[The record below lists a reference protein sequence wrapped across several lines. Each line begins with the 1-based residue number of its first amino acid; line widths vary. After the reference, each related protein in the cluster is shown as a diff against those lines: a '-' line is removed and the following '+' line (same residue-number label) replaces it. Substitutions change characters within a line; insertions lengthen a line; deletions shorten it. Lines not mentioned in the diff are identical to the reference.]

1 MEAIR
6 NYLETMFLNL
16 PNTPEVYKAKNELWQ
31 MMEDKYTELKNEG
44 KSENE
49 AVGTVISEFGNLDEL
64 AEDLG
69 IRQFVHSSDTPLQ
82 TTKTASLSMEEA
94 KQFLHDQA
102 RHSYLVALS
111 VFLFIS
117 SCCFP
122 IFFGAASDTAM
133 RNSDLLDALGPTFF
147 FLLIAAGV
155 GLLVYSNVRMGRWN
169 HLKTDNFVTD
179 FATTDY
185 VHREMERYKSTHAL
199 LLTVGIMLCILS
211 VVPPILVD
219 ALSSGASRMMDV
231 LDDCSGGFTLLL
243 VAIGV
248 FFIVVSANRMGG
260 YRTLLH
266 LNDQNTVG
274 GNYVPNQQPAY
285 TNPTLAAIMSVYWP
299 TTTCLY
305 LIWSFLS
312 FQWQITWI
320 IWPVAAIIEALIKNL
335 SKNQ

>member
-49 AVGTVISEFGNLDEL
+49 AVGTVIAEFGNLDEL

-69 IRQFVHSSDTPLQ
+69 IQQFVHAKDTPLQ
-82 TTKTASLSMEEA
+82 TTKASSLSMEET
-94 KQFLHDQA
+94 KQFLQDHA

-111 VFLFIS
+111 VCLFIS

-122 IFFGAASDTAM
+122 IFFSAASDMAL
-133 RNSDLLDALGPTFF
+133 RNGDLLEALGVTFF
-147 FLLIAAGV
+147 FLLIAVGV
-155 GLLVYSNVRMGRWN
+155 GLLVYSNVHMGRWN
-169 HLKTDNFVTD
+169 HLKQDNFVTD

-199 LLTVGIMLCILS
+199 LLTVGIMLCILC

-219 ALSSGASRMMDV
+219 SLSSGASHMMDA
-231 LDDCSGGFTLLL
+231 LEDCSGGFVLLL

-248 FFIVVSANRMGG
+248 FFIVVTSIRMDG

-266 LNDQNTVG
+266 LNKQDTVG
-274 GNYVPNQQPAY
+274 GNYVPNQQGTTY
-285 TNPTLAAIMSVYWP
+285 RNPTLAAIMSVYWP
-299 TTTCLY
+299 TITCVY

-312 FQWQITWI
+312 FDWWITWI

-335 SKNQ
+335 FKN

>member
-49 AVGTVISEFGNLDEL
+49 AVGTVIAEFGNLDEL

-69 IRQFVHSSDTPLQ
+69 IQQFVHAKDTPLQ
-82 TTKTASLSMEEA
+82 TTKASSLSMEEA
-94 KQFLHDQA
+94 KQFLQDHA

-111 VFLFIS
+111 VCLFIS

-122 IFFGAASDTAM
+122 IFFSAASDMTL
-133 RNSDLLDALGPTFF
+133 RNGDLLEALGVTFF
-147 FLLIAAGV
+147 FLLIAVGV
-155 GLLVYSNVRMGRWN
+155 GLLVYSNVHMGRWN
-169 HLKTDNFVTD
+169 HLKQDNFVTD

-199 LLTVGIMLCILS
+199 LLTVGIMLCILC

-219 ALSSGASRMMDV
+219 SLSSGASRMMDA
-231 LDDCSGGFTLLL
+231 LEDCSGGFVLLL

-248 FFIVVSANRMGG
+248 FFIVVTSNRMGG

-266 LNDQNTVG
+266 LNKQDTVG
-274 GNYVPNQQPAY
+274 GNYVPNQQGTTY
-285 TNPTLAAIMSVYWP
+285 RNPTLAAIMSVYWP
-299 TTTCLY
+299 TITCVY

-312 FQWQITWI
+312 FDWWITWI

-335 SKNQ
+335 FKN